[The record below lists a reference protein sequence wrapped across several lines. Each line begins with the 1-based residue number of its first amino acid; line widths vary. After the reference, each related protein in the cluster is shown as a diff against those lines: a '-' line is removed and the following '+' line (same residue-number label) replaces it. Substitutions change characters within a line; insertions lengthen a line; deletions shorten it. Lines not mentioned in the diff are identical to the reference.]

1 MRGGA
6 QDHAATCRAATCPAE
21 KGVESERWRWVAAC
35 GCSQNERL
43 ICVSHIKGLVEAVAL
58 MGHLRSRSQRDC
70 NLRPYDP
77 PSAPQLE
84 RDHAGTHQVIAR
96 AAHAHETHTEYWRRR
111 GGRWVRVE
119 RSALAGASARQGE
132 HGRARLDGAGAKTR
146 DFLTTIVR
154 SQIPHEVWPTTNM
167 E

>member
-1 MRGGA
+1 MCLSYKGTGG
-6 QDHAATCRAATCPAE
+6 
-21 KGVESERWRWVAAC
+21 
-35 GCSQNERL
+35 
-43 ICVSHIKGLVEAVAL
+43 
-58 MGHLRSRSQRDC
+58 SRSADGAPEITISKRLKSQAIRS
-70 NLRPYDP
+70 

-132 HGRARLDGAGAKTR
+132 HGRARLDGAGVKTR

>member
-1 MRGGA
+1 M
-6 QDHAATCRAATCPAE
+6 
-21 KGVESERWRWVAAC
+21 
-35 GCSQNERL
+35 
-43 ICVSHIKGLVEAVAL
+43 EAVAL

-77 PSAPQLE
+77 TSAPQLE
-84 RDHAGTHQVIAR
+84 REHAGTHQVIAR

-167 E
+167 EYKAYSLRILGLVNEALMDTREGGTSLSPAMTKHSSGSRGSGS